1 MPMKMR
7 LTVVIPFVYFVC
19 RLFACGRIHTKREMV
34 NNFCGFSRSPWLL
47 IHFIFNAENIWCFG
61 DEKLDAFHCSRII
74 PIEKWYNITF
84 FRGWIQHFLAFNIY
98 MHLLC
103 RYYNIEWNFFF
114 IIWHWQR
121 YSKRSET
128 TWNRARKK
136 DNAPLHNHVNSS
148 YFSSTGYR

>member
-61 DEKLDAFHCSRII
+61 DEKLDA
-74 PIEKWYNITF
+74 TF
-84 FRGWIQHFLAFNIY
+84 VFPLLPHYSHWEVIQHQ
-98 MHLLC
+98 
-103 RYYNIEWNFFF
+103 FFF
-114 IIWHWQR
+114 EGEFSILSLLIYICICCAVIIILSGTSFLSFGIGNGIQSAARQHETGPERKTTHR
-121 YSKRSET
+121 YT
-128 TWNRARKK
+128 IM
-136 DNAPLHNHVNSS
+136 
-148 YFSSTGYR
+148 